1 MTRKMAV
8 IGFSYLL
15 GLFVASFLSFKLN
28 IVIGIILAI
37 FSILTGVL
45 FRKLDKTTYFA
56 FFATIGFALLI
67 YGFYGINVYDKVI
80 LLNNQ
85 TIYTEAKIENI
96 TIESDSRVEY
106 TCKTTNLD
114 QNFTFTLYAYDLKA
128 NYDDIICADIGYTKY
143 YNNQYFSS
151 ADYHKSKNIFLYGKI
166 VDLSRIKTNRTINY
180 YIKTYSDFVADRIS
194 TILPNDAGAVINA
207 MFTGNKT
214 YYSQEIKNQMY
225 QTGIGHIVAI
235 SGFHFSVLCGL
246 LMMLLR
252 KTKRYIS
259 IPVLLL
265 FSICYCIFSGCS
277 ISSLRACVMVIVFYL
292 SQLVGRKADILNS
305 LGLAAFLLT
314 IFSPFSIKD
323 ASLMLSL
330 AGTFGVAVAGKYIN
344 EKIDEK
350 FETIFSNFRRTLIAS
365 LTAAICTAPISI
377 FVFNTISIAG
387 PFLIV
392 LVTPLCTIAL

>member
-207 MFTGNKT
+207 MFIIHK
-214 YYSQEIKNQMY
+214 K
-225 QTGIGHIVAI
+225 
-235 SGFHFSVLCGL
+235 
-246 LMMLLR
+246 
-252 KTKRYIS
+252 
-259 IPVLLL
+259 
-265 FSICYCIFSGCS
+265 
-277 ISSLRACVMVIVFYL
+277 
-292 SQLVGRKADILNS
+292 
-305 LGLAAFLLT
+305 
-314 IFSPFSIKD
+314 
-323 ASLMLSL
+323 
-330 AGTFGVAVAGKYIN
+330 
-344 EKIDEK
+344 
-350 FETIFSNFRRTLIAS
+350 
-365 LTAAICTAPISI
+365 
-377 FVFNTISIAG
+377 
-387 PFLIV
+387 
-392 LVTPLCTIAL
+392 